1 MLAGDFKS
9 GFSTIAAV
17 TLIIVSVLGFGTPA
31 SAATA
36 GSWTTPTVVSSGT
49 SDIGDTQILSDSQG
63 NLTALWVEN
72 VGSIYVLKS
81 ASQPSGGS
89 WSSAV
94 TISPSGKN
102 VDSAKLVIDDSGN
115 LTAVWRTSE
124 NPNYTLQSATK
135 PLGGSWSGPVNIT
148 PVGQT
153 ISGTSLVVDG
163 SGGITAAWSIF
174 DGTGWQLQSAT
185 KANGASWS
193 SPTNVS
199 VRDSNVSL
207 PELVVDSSGAV
218 TAVWDQYNSTFW
230 SIKTASRS
238 SGGTWS
244 APQDLSAV
252 GISSYSPQIVIDG
265 SGKVTALW
273 TANSNSS
280 TVVQSSSRPVGGTWT
295 TFAVEAGLVSNFG
308 LMEVVSDSLGNLT
321 VLGGYSSGL
330 NTILRSSSKPVGGQ
344 WSSSVA
350 LSDPSKSA
358 DWAHLVIDQSG
369 NVTAVWQWGPGFG
382 PGQKVLQSATRS
394 SGGSWS
400 TTSNVSAQSSQ
411 TVYPSLWMGESGQ
424 ILASWQFTSGST
436 KQVQYSTMAWQYLL
450 SYEANV
456 GSGPV
461 PPQQS
466 AAGGVSTTV
475 AAPSTLTRSGFTFA
489 GWNTRADGSGT
500 AYAAGASISL
510 IADTTLYAQWTPAL
524 AATGSPINFVQAT
537 LGGAGILLG
546 IAILLTLRRRAR
558 S

>member
-72 VGSIYVLKS
+72 VGSIYVLKA

-124 NPNYTLQSATK
+124 NPHYTLQSATK
-135 PLGGSWSGPVNIT
+135 TPGGTWTAPVNIT

-163 SGGITAAWSIF
+163 SGGITAVWSFF
-174 DGTGWQLQSAT
+174 DGTGYQLLSAT
-185 KANGASWS
+185 KPYGASWS

-199 VRDSNVSL
+199 LSDSNVSL
-207 PELVVDSSGAV
+207 PELVVDSVGDV
-218 TAVWDQYNSTFW
+218 TAVWEQYNSTNY
-230 SIKTASRS
+230 SIKTATRS
-238 SGGTWS
+238 FGGTWS

-252 GISSYSPQIVIDG
+252 GISSYSPQIAIDG

-280 TVVQSSSRPVGGTWT
+280 TVVQSSSRTLGGTWT
-295 TFAVEAGLVSNFG
+295 ALAVEAGLVSNFG
-308 LMEVVSDSLGNLT
+308 LMELVSDSLGNLT
-321 VLGGYSSGL
+321 VLGSDNSGL

-344 WSSSVA
+344 WSSSVS
-350 LSDPSKSA
+350 LSDPAKRA
-358 DWAHLVIDQSG
+358 EWARMVIDQSG

-382 PGQKVLQSATRS
+382 AGQKVLQSATRS

-400 TTSNVSAQSSQ
+400 SSTNVSAESSQ
-411 TVYPSLWMGESGQ
+411 TVYPSLWIGESGQ
-424 ILASWQFTSGST
+424 VLTAWRFVSNTTRQF
-436 KQVQYSTMAWQYLL
+436 QYSTLSWQYLL
-450 SYEANV
+450 SYEANN
-456 GSGPV
+456 GSGTVPV
-461 PPQQS
+461 TQS

-475 AAPSTLTRSGFTFA
+475 ASASTLARSGYAFA
-489 GWNTRADGSGT
+489 GWTTRADGSGT
-500 AYAAGASISL
+500 AYAAGTSISL
-510 IADTTLYAQWTPAL
+510 TADTTLYAQWTPAL
-524 AATGSPINFVQAT
+524 AATGSSTDFNQAA
-537 LGGAGILLG
+537 LGGAGMLLG
-546 IAILLTLRRRAR
+546 IALLLTLRRRAR
-558 S
+558 R